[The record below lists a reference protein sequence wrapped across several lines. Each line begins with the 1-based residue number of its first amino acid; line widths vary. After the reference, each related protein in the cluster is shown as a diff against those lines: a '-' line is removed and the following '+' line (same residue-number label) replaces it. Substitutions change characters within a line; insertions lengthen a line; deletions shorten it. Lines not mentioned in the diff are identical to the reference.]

1 MNASPSASVE
11 ERALSL
17 EERAYRAI
25 RARIIESPM
34 LEPQSYTE
42 TELAELVGVSRTP
55 VREALKRLRAEQV
68 VELRPKGGVW
78 VNPVT
83 PAFADEVYTIRALL
97 EGHAARVAATRIDDD
112 GLRRLRE
119 IALLVEHNYHEGRRE
134 RLAELYGE
142 FHARILAA
150 AQLPLLEAH
159 LEQLETH
166 MQRFR
171 RVTSV
176 NPAILVPSREEHLEI
191 IDALERRDAAAAER
205 AAYRHVIRLKDGYVS
220 ALHEQSGVRPI
231 A

>member
-1 MNASPSASVE
+1 VNAAPYAPGE
-11 ERALSL
+11 ERGLSL

-25 RARIIESPM
+25 RARIIEGAM

-42 TELAELVGVSRTP
+42 TDLAEQIGVSRTP

-78 VNPVT
+78 VRPVT
-83 PAFADEVYTIRALL
+83 PVFADEVYTIRALL
-97 EGHAARVAATRIDDD
+97 EAHATGVAAKRIDEE

-134 RLAELYGE
+134 RLGELYGE

-166 MQRFR
+166 VQRFR

-176 NPAILVPSREEHLEI
+176 NPAILIPSREEHVEI
-191 IDALERRDAAAAER
+191 IDALERRDAGGAER
-205 AAYRHVIRLKDGYVS
+205 AAYRHVIRLKDAYVG
-220 ALHEQSGVRPI
+220 ALREQIGVPPI

>member
-1 MNASPSASVE
+1 MNAAHALAE
-11 ERALSL
+11 ERGLSL

-25 RARIIESPM
+25 RARIIEGAM

-68 VELRPKGGVW
+68 IELRPKGGVW
-78 VNPVT
+78 VKPVT

-97 EGHAARVAATRIDDD
+97 EGHATGVAATRIDDE

-119 IALLVEHNYHEGRRE
+119 IALLVEHNYREGRRE
-134 RLAELYGE
+134 RLGELYGE

-159 LEQLETH
+159 LEQLETNI
-166 MQRFR
+166 QRFR

-176 NPAILVPSREEHLEI
+176 NPAILVPSREEHVEI

-205 AAYRHVIRLKDGYVS
+205 AAYLHVIRLKDAYVG
-220 ALHEQSGVRPI
+220 ALREQSGVRPI